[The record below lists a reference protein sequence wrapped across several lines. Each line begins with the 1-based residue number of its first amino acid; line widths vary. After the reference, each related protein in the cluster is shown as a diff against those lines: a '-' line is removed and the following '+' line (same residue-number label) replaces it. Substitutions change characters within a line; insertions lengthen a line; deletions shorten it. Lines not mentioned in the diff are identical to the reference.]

1 MKTKSKRTNNKKKT
15 RKKQFLYN
23 PNDPKKSFDVYI
35 DKDPSDTIPIKYTTV
50 QDVKNT
56 IKKLEKLYKTGKY
69 SHKRIWQV
77 GMIMKVRLEAMLKH
91 KKTRYPNAKHVKERF
106 DLANKYFLFL
116 RSRTKKDEKDRKRMV
131 FTFNS

>member
-1 MKTKSKRTNNKKKT
+1 M
-15 RKKQFLYN
+15 
-23 PNDPKKSFDVYI
+23 YI

-50 QDVKNT
+50 QDVEQT
-56 IKKLEKLYKTGKY
+56 IKKLERLYKSKKY

-77 GMIMKVRLEAMLKH
+77 GMIMKVSLEAMLKH

-106 DLANKYFLFL
+106 HLANKYFLFL
-116 RSRTKKDEKDRKRMV
+116 RNRTKKDEKERKLMV